1 MAHHLEDSFQ
11 SALDYEAEVA
21 YISLT
26 SPLRSNAASFDNEE
40 EEFDFE
46 QVDTPQA
53 LQEQPQAQHFL
64 FPTSTPEQS
73 YPQSEEVMPAVPP
86 SPSPQQAVSN
96 TPTQEPGKPP
106 LLNRSRSPRPPLIEI
121 QEEGKHS
128 PTELAGQDGT
138 GCKEQID
145 PLRHEELT
153 GKSSQTGH
161 VEPAG
166 QTTPTTVVSSR
177 ETLSSSEKKKE
188 KRSASLSPL
197 TISVAHYT
205 LDTEL
210 PSTPRSKLRRI
221 KDAQAPP
228 SPKARPKMQQEE
240 HQYCTLVI
248 YGSSGCGRTQLVDKL
263 ALSNP
268 SVFTKV
274 IPSTTRRKR
283 PNEVSGVDFHYLS
296 HQEMNA
302 SLSRGEFIESI
313 RVHKKGKEAELLRR
327 KAVTKQAS
335 LFNMP
340 SPPKLKNFRSASLE
354 VSAIP
359 STLSSTLPSPSP
371 STPPSTPP
379 TSRDTEGKYYGSL
392 FDLTEDDNPTLGGE
406 VFGTTHQSLSAAIHQ
421 GKPCI
426 LLNVSAR
433 GAQQLKEAALQAS
446 YIMIQNDHTTS
457 KTRQGVRIAEGNHGS
472 LKSQTVAPDHT
483 ISATSLDKAYADLHD
498 YAFQLL
504 GKLQVNSASQYQV
517 AQYEWEAM
525 PTVQFE
531 QIQPLPNQKAVNTTF
546 SEILAHFHSA
556 NLKQQQERAKVERS
570 RASLL
575 LFGRLSKKLHSERL
589 MVQALAYCQIN
600 EKERIHLRI
609 LQTVYCKLT
618 GNVLS
623 CRRLGPHWQEIGF
636 TGVDPA
642 DDLHRVGLL
651 GVIQLVYFLE
661 NPSTACFCKEIF
673 HYCHK
678 DTHVIPF
685 VVMAFEFSQLCL
697 EVLDGGGLNK
707 VCNKR
712 DQVFV
717 VINEFYMAAFHY
729 YYQNWKSS
737 QKSILQ
743 LGLLMQQCGDYCKTH
758 PRQVMLEFD
767 KYLSIKEP
775 QNQLIPP
782 KVEGAFTLFEDIKS
796 QT

>member
-1 MAHHLEDSFQ
+1 MTNHLEDSFQ

-26 SPLRSNAASFDNEE
+26 SPLRSDAASLDSD
-40 EEFDFE
+40 EEFDFSVPE
-46 QVDTPQA
+46 QEQAETPQP
-53 LQEQPQAQHFL
+53 EHFL
-64 FPTSTPEQS
+64 FPTGTSKQSDGVDIPPQQSVEEVTAVPLSPPEQ
-73 YPQSEEVMPAVPP
+73 EL
-86 SPSPQQAVSN
+86 
-96 TPTQEPGKPP
+96 GKPP
-106 LLNRSRSPRPPLIEI
+106 LLSKISSPRPPLIEI
-121 QEEGKHS
+121 GGEHN
-128 PTELAGQDGT
+128 LA
-138 GCKEQID
+138 
-145 PLRHEELT
+145 
-153 GKSSQTGH
+153 
-161 VEPAG
+161 VEPAE
-166 QTTPTTVVSSR
+166 QDSTTGHRGSSGLDPLDEGKKFEAGNVEPSAAIPSSR
-177 ETLSSSEKKKE
+177 EGQASSE

-205 LDTEL
+205 LDTDL

-228 SPKARPKMQQEE
+228 SPKPRPKLQQEK

-248 YGSSGCGRTQLVDKL
+248 YGSSGCGRTQLVEKL

-268 SVFTKV
+268 LVFTKV

-296 HQEMNA
+296 HQEMKA

-313 RVHKKGKEAELLRR
+313 RVHKKGKDTELRR
-327 KAVTKQAS
+327 KAVSKQAS
-335 LFNMP
+335 LFDMP
-340 SPPKLKNFRSASLE
+340 SSPKLKNVRSPSLPT
-354 VSAIP
+354 SSLPSTFTSTLPP
-359 STLSSTLPSPSP
+359 STLPP
-371 STPPSTPP
+371 STPPST
-379 TSRDTEGKYYGSL
+379 RDTGGKCYGSL
-392 FDLTEDDNPTLGGE
+392 FDLTEEDNPTLGGE
-406 VFGTTHQSLSAAIHQ
+406 MFGTTHQSLSAAIQQ
-421 GKPCI
+421 GKPCV
-426 LLNVSAR
+426 LLNVSQR
-433 GAQQLKEAALQAS
+433 GAQQLKAAALQAS
-446 YIMIQNDHTTS
+446 YIMIQNDRTTS
-457 KTRQGVRIAEGNHGS
+457 KGKQGSRIVRIEEESHKS
-472 LKSQTVAPDHT
+472 LKSPAVTLTPDHI

-504 GKLQVNSASQYQV
+504 SKLQVNSTSQYQV
-517 AQYEWEAM
+517 AQYEWEAI

-531 QIQPLPNQKAVNTTF
+531 QTQHLPNQKAVNTTF

-556 NLKQQQERAKVERS
+556 NLKQHQERAKVEHS
-570 RASLL
+570 KASLL
-575 LFGRLSKKLHSERL
+575 PLGRLSKKLHNERL
-589 MVQALAYCQIN
+589 MVQALSYCQIN
-600 EKERIHLRI
+600 EKERFHLRM
-609 LQTVYCKLT
+609 LQTIYCKLT
-618 GNVLS
+618 GNVLT

-642 DDLHRVGLL
+642 DDMHKVGLL
-651 GVIQLVYFLE
+651 GVIQLIYFLE
-661 NPSTACFCKEIF
+661 NPRTACFCKEIF
-673 HYCHK
+673 QYCHK

-697 EVLDGGGLNK
+697 EVLDSGGLNK

-717 VINEFYMAAFHY
+717 VVNEFYMAAFHY

-743 LGLLMQQCGDYCKTH
+743 LGLLMQQTGDYCKAH

-775 QNQLIPP
+775 QNQLIPALLP
-782 KVEGAFTLFEDIKS
+782 KVEGAFTLFEDIRS